1 MNFVYSPKFKSW
13 ETQITIGS
21 GSLRRKAQ
29 WLRKYPHHKVE
40 NLRGNLPKRME
51 KLKNS
56 DWSGAIFAQAGLE
69 RIDLLTE
76 NYEILNWMIP
86 APAQGII
93 GITTL
98 DNNSSLKKSL
108 QKINCKETA
117 SCAQIERSFLST
129 LEGGCTA
136 PIGAIAKI
144 RGEIIHFKGGLFS
157 LDGKIAFTIEEE
169 INIKE
174 AKGYGEKAALKILK
188 EGGKEL
194 MKQIKPKL

>member
-1 MNFVYSPKFKSW
+1 
-13 ETQITIGS
+13 
-21 GSLRRKAQ
+21 
-29 WLRKYPHHKVE
+29 
-40 NLRGNLPKRME
+40 
-51 KLKNS
+51 
-56 DWSGAIFAQAGLE
+56 
-69 RIDLLTE
+69 
-76 NYEILNWMIP
+76 MIP

-98 DNNSSLKKSL
+98 DNNPSLKKSL

-129 LEGGCTA
+129 LDGGCTA

-144 RGEIIHFKGGLFS
+144 RREIIHFKGGLFS

-174 AKGYGEKAALKILK
+174 AKGYGEKSCIENFKRGRK
-188 EGGKEL
+188 RTNGTNKT
-194 MKQIKPKL
+194 

>member
-1 MNFVYSPKFKSW
+1 
-13 ETQITIGS
+13 
-21 GSLRRKAQ
+21 
-29 WLRKYPHHKVE
+29 
-40 NLRGNLPKRME
+40 
-51 KLKNS
+51 
-56 DWSGAIFAQAGLE
+56 
-69 RIDLLTE
+69 
-76 NYEILNWMIP
+76 MIP

-98 DNNSSLKKSL
+98 DNNPSLKKSL

-129 LEGGCTA
+129 LDGGCTA

-144 RGEIIHFKGGLFS
+144 RREIIHFKGGLFS

-174 AKGYGEKAALKILK
+174 AKGYGEKAAMKILK